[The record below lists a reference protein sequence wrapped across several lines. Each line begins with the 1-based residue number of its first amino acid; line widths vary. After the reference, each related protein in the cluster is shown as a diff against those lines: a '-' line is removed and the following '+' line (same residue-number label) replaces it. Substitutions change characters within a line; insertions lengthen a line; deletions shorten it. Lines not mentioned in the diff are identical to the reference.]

1 MKNLNEQILKILQDI
16 NNDIPD
22 DIEVNL
28 LEKGIIDSFD
38 MANIVSALEENFN
51 IEIDGEDIIPENF
64 DSIINISKIVD
75 ITDYDGIDALKSKLV
90 NHNKYW

>member
-1 MKNLNEQILKILQDI
+1 MKNLNKQILKILQDI

-51 IEIDGEDIIPENF
+51 IEIDGEDILPENF
-64 DSIINISKIVD
+64 NSIINISKI
-75 ITDYDGIDALKSKLV
+75 IGNYLQKP
-90 NHNKYW
+90 

>member
-51 IEIDGEDIIPENF
+51 IEIDGEDILPENF
-64 DSIINISKIVD
+64 VNVKNIAKMI
-75 ITDYDGIDALKSKLV
+75 K
-90 NHNKYW
+90 KYL

>member
-64 DSIINISKIVD
+64 DSIINISKI
-75 ITDYDGIDALKSKLV
+75 IGNYLQSL
-90 NHNKYW
+90 

>member
-51 IEIDGEDIIPENF
+51 IEIDGEDILPENF
-64 DSIINISKIVD
+64 NSIINISKI
-75 ITDYDGIDALKSKLV
+75 IGNYLQKP
-90 NHNKYW
+90 

>member
-51 IEIDGEDIIPENF
+51 IEIDGEDILPENF
-64 DSIINISKIVD
+64 VSISA
-75 ITDYDGIDALKSKLV
+75 ITKMMERYI
-90 NHNKYW
+90 

>member
-64 DSIINISKIVD
+64 DSIINISKI
-75 ITDYDGIDALKSKLV
+75 IGNYLQRL
-90 NHNKYW
+90 